1 MSITA
6 AGANPIPWW
15 KEPSKDQWL
24 AWIAA
29 WLGWT
34 LDSFDFTGFFA
45 SDGADF
51 ERLRRASDRGR
62 CRLHAHLV
70 DEAGRRHGV
79 GLARRPDRTQ
89 EAVDDLD
96 CLVFGLQSARRPRA
110 ELLVIAAVP

>member
-34 LDSFDFTGFFA
+34 LDS
-45 SDGADF
+45 
-51 ERLRRASDRGR
+51 L
-62 CRLHAHLV
+62 
-70 DEAGRRHGV
+70 
-79 GLARRPDRTQ
+79 
-89 EAVDDLD
+89 
-96 CLVFGLQSARRPRA
+96 
-110 ELLVIAAVP
+110 